1 MKIQSSDLQATFDQ
15 YNKDAANGIDEFE
28 KTTFNNVPYSQGP
41 FYAGL
46 VTPVLH
52 YTMGGLKINA
62 NGEVMGKDDKKIEG
76 LYAAGEIIGGLHGK
90 NRLGGNALTECL
102 VFGRIIG
109 ENLEIKSSQ
118 KQPIQQVETPST
130 PPKAEGPRVITQ
142 EELEQHNIAGDCWV
156 AIHGNVYDLT
166 EFAEDHPAGPE
177 AITEL
182 AGMIGDEPFDK
193 VHGPALLEDFDPI
206 GILATPSIT

>member
-1 MKIQSSDLQATFDQ
+1 MILNSGAAAEAPKHIPLYKEKKLLFEFETLELLAEWMEIQSSDLQATFNQ

-118 KQPIQQVETPST
+118 KQPI
-130 PPKAEGPRVITQ
+130 
-142 EELEQHNIAGDCWV
+142 
-156 AIHGNVYDLT
+156 
-166 EFAEDHPAGPE
+166 
-177 AITEL
+177 
-182 AGMIGDEPFDK
+182 
-193 VHGPALLEDFDPI
+193 
-206 GILATPSIT
+206 